1 MQQSSPLV
9 GHQQDIFDENN
20 MTTQI
25 TFKENNLFDAS
36 MVKVVN

>member
-1 MQQSSPLV
+1 MDA
-9 GHQQDIFDENN
+9 GDIFGRDDEEKNN
-20 MTTQI
+20 NTRTQI